1 MIINANTKLSQD
13 ATTGEGVTF
22 TLTEHA
28 NETHLMITWANG
40 EDALDYCLRI
50 TNRDA
55 HELAEL
61 FKAVN

>member
-1 MIINANTKLSQD
+1 MIINSKTKLSQE

-22 TLTEHA
+22 TISEHA

-55 HELAEL
+55 HELSEL
-61 FKAVN
+61 FQAVN